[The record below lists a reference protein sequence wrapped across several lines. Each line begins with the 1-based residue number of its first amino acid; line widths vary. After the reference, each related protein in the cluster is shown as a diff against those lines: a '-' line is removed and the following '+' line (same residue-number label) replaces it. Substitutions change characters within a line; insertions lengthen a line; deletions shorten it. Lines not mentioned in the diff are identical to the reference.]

1 MHHNIK
7 KTRKIL
13 LIMLTIMCLIIA
25 SILSVSQHIKTL
37 EKDNILGRYTE
48 GSTVASNAL
57 YESARDFKAEAI
69 IVPGAAI
76 LSDKTPSPVLKAR
89 LDVAIDLYNNK
100 VAKKILLTGDG
111 DNSQDYYDEISS
123 MLSYVKERGVA
134 DEDVFCD
141 HKGYST
147 FESMVRAKQIF
158 GIDRAIVVSQSFHL
172 PRAVYIGQKMD
183 MKTRGIA
190 SDQVGSNDISWGN
203 FKNEKIKITLR
214 EIMARNKDF
223 FILKFKAIPEFK
235 DERINIDGDG
245 RITHTIEKN
254 NK

>member
-1 MHHNIK
+1 MFNNIR
-7 KTRKIL
+7 KTRKIV
-13 LIMLTIMCLIIA
+13 LIILIAVCLSIA

-48 GSTVASNAL
+48 GSTVASNVL
-57 YESARDFKAEAI
+57 YERARDFRADAI

-89 LDVAIDLYNNK
+89 LDVAIDLYDK
-100 VAKKILLTGDG
+100 RVATKILLTGDG

-123 MLSYVKERGVA
+123 MLSYVKEKGVP
-134 DEDVFCD
+134 DEDIFCD

-147 FESMVRAKQIF
+147 LESMVRAKQIF
-158 GIDRAIVVSQSFHL
+158 GLERAIVVSQSFHL

-183 MKTRGIA
+183 MKTRGIG
-190 SDQVGSNDISWGN
+190 SDQVGPKDISRGN
-203 FKNEKIKITLR
+203 LKNEKIKIMLR
-214 EIMARNKDF
+214 EVMARNKDF
-223 FILKFKAIPEFK
+223 FILKFKKIPEFQ

-245 RITHTIEKN
+245 TRTHTIEE
-254 NK
+254 